1 MKKYLKD
8 IIGFGCCGVMLI
20 IVFCCYTQF
29 CKRTPDIKIIRDTIP
44 GDSIPYEVIT
54 TKPVPVNHYI
64 DTGKTH
70 LIFLKP
76 DTAEMMKLIKLFYTR
91 TIYRDTLKNDT
102 SALIVIGDTVFMN
115 ELQKR
120 LLIFQNRRYTVI
132 NTYMPADKPRNRLF
146 IGAIAGGNAKKF
158 DFGPSA
164 LFVTKKSIA
173 FGYQYEVLDK
183 RHFVSLYWTPFK
195 AVK

>member
-1 MKKYLKD
+1 MK
-8 IIGFGCCGVMLI
+8 
-20 IVFCCYTQF
+20 TSE
-29 CKRTPDIKIIRDTIP
+29 IIRYLSVLFIGAFVSFYITYQCSRPHEIFKVHTDTIP
-44 GDSIPYEVIT
+44 GDSIPYEVIR

-64 DTGKTH
+64 DTGKIH

-76 DTAEMMKLIKLFYTR
+76 DTAEMIKLIKLYYTR
-91 TIYRDTLKNDT
+91 NIYRDTLKNDT
-102 SALIVIGDTVFMN
+102 SALVIISDTVFMN

-120 LLIFQNRRYTVI
+120 LLIFQNRRYMVI

-146 IGAIAGGNAKKF
+146 IGAIVGGNAKKF

-173 FGYQYEVLDK
+173 FGYQYEILDK
-183 RHFVSLYWTPFK
+183 RHFVTLYWTPFK